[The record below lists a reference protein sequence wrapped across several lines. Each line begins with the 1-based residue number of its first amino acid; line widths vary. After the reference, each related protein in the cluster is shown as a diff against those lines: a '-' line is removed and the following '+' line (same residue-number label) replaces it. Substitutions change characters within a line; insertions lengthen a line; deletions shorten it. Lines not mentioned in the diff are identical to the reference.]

1 MCVALPGI
9 VKEIDVENNYAT
21 VEFSGNRVKARMG
34 LVEVKVG
41 DYALVHA
48 GCIIQVMKSDEAEEL
63 IELFKEVEL

>member
-34 LVEVKVG
+34 LVEVNVG

>member
-34 LVEVKVG
+34 LVEVING
-41 DYALVHA
+41 
-48 GCIIQVMKSDEAEEL
+48 ISEP
-63 IELFKEVEL
+63 